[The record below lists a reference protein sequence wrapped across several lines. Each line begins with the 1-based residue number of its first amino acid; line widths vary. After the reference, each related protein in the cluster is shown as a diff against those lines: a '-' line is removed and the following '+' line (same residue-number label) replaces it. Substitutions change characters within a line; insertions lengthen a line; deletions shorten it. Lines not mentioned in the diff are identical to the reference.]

1 MNNRMLALG
10 ISAVCA
16 AMLVGI
22 GSLAYR
28 SGAPSAQSAAM
39 QGPST
44 VGLGSSAVGP
54 RLASATPRAGKEARR
69 RMASKKARQA
79 KNVRVVQVEA
89 SQSPSLADRRTNPRL
104 P

>member
-44 VGLGSSAVGP
+44 VGLGSSGP
-54 RLASATPRAGKEARR
+54 HLASANPRVRKEARR
-69 RMASKKARQA
+69 RTAAKKARQVKYA
-79 KNVRVVQVEA
+79 RVVQVEA
-89 SQSPSLADRRTNPRL
+89 SQTPSLADRRTNPRL